1 MQIWRLLKYQDV
13 PPALK
18 GFQDFVAPYTSLLD
32 SHRHIPDENESEWK
46 TAIWDD
52 HDLEQDEEY
61 WIEDDND
68 ELITIP
74 SSDLLTPTCKHYVI
88 LVIIIYAR
96 PIYSYMPISTD
107 YLYNS

>member
-13 PPALK
+13 PHALK
-18 GFQDFVAPYTSLLD
+18 GFQDFVAPFTSLLD

-46 TAIWDD
+46 TTTWDD

-74 SSDLLTPTCKHYVI
+74 SSDSLTPTYKHHVI
-88 LVIIIYAR
+88 LVDNYIC
-96 PIYSYMPISTD
+96 
-107 YLYNS
+107 